1 VAGYTV
7 WLTGLP
13 SSGKT
18 TIGDLVAAELERR
31 GLLADRLDGDVVRR
45 HLSAG
50 LGFSREDRDANIAR
64 IGWVAS
70 RLTRAGAAVV
80 VSAIS
85 PYAEARTRARELVE
99 AHGRFVEVYVHASLE
114 ECIRRDV
121 KGLYARAL
129 AGELD
134 EMTGISDPYEEPVAP
149 EVRLDTEVE
158 TPDESARRVLN
169 HLEGLG
175 LA

>member
-18 TIGDLVAAELERR
+18 TIGDLVAADLGGR
-31 GLLADRLDGDVVRR
+31 GVLVERLDGDVVRR
-45 HLSAG
+45 HLSAE

-129 AGELD
+129 AGDLD

-158 TPDESARRVLN
+158 TPDESAGRVLN